1 MAQDA
6 EKFLEAEETAIKLVE
21 NLKELHFEANS
32 YKNAKMELDEA
43 RQKLINLI
51 ESTGKVTESSYEI
64 IKMLKDIGGPE
75 ILTRI
80 NNMNEVIADAT
91 RSLNNDINNYKIDTS
106 EKIDLLEKKMDEID
120 AKNNIMMQK
129 MTKLILITLISSIAA
144 IVIGVL
150 NFFI

>member
-120 AKNNIMMQK
+120 AK
-129 MTKLILITLISSIAA
+129 ITL
-144 IVIGVL
+144 
-150 NFFI
+150 

>member
-129 MTKLILITLISSIAA
+129 MTKLILITLISSIAG

>member
-64 IKMLKDIGGPE
+64 IKMLKDIGG
-75 ILTRI
+75 
-80 NNMNEVIADAT
+80 
-91 RSLNNDINNYKIDTS
+91 
-106 EKIDLLEKKMDEID
+106 
-120 AKNNIMMQK
+120 
-129 MTKLILITLISSIAA
+129 
-144 IVIGVL
+144 
-150 NFFI
+150 

>member
-6 EKFLEAEETAIKLVE
+6 EKFLQAEETAVKLVE

-43 RQKLINLI
+43 RQKLISLI

-106 EKIDLLEKKMDEID
+106 EKIDLLEKKID
-120 AKNNIMMQK
+120 KINTDNNIVMQK
-129 MTKLILITLISSIAA
+129 MNKLILITLISSIVG

>member
-51 ESTGKVTESSYEI
+51 ESTEKVTESSYEI

-129 MTKLILITLISSIAA
+129 MTKLILITLISSIAG